1 MSDGDGIAPH
11 AFGNVNCYSDDEGA
25 FMRWNQELRGRV
37 LKPALRWFAEVG
49 LRANHVTF
57 ASLLAGLAF
66 VPLFILG
73 ESAWAMGMLALH
85 VFLDGLD
92 GPLARFTGRASNRGS
107 FTDTMADQLV
117 VTATTL
123 ALIDSLH
130 ISAWAAGLYVFLY
143 ALVVGF
149 AMVRNA
155 LDAPYSW
162 LFRPRFLVYSWIAV
176 ESYLWAGSLEWVLWA
191 AIIVLGGKAVT
202 GFLSIR
208 RRI

>member
-1 MSDGDGIAPH
+1 MSDGDGIAPN
-11 AFGNVNCYSDDEGA
+11 AFGDVNCYSDDEGA
-25 FMRWNQELRGRV
+25 FMRWNQDLRGRV

-49 LRANHVTF
+49 LRANHVTM

-66 VPLFILG
+66 VPLFISG
-73 ESAWAMGMLALH
+73 ESAWALGMLALH

-117 VTATTL
+117 VTLSTL
-123 ALIDSLH
+123 ALIDAH
-130 ISAWAAGLYVFLY
+130 GISAWAAGLYVFLY

-155 LDAPYSW
+155 LSAPYSW
-162 LFRPRFLVYSWIAV
+162 LFRPRFLIYTWIAMDL
-176 ESYLWAGSLEWVLWA
+176 YLWAGSLEWVLWG
-191 AIIVLGGKAVT
+191 AIAVLGMKAVT
-202 GFLSIR
+202 GFISIR